1 MDAYVAV
8 FAPDAVVHNPPGAPP
23 SVGTAAICQTTQRL
37 FAAYQEI
44 WPTMDRVFIAGDGA
58 AVLYT
63 ARFTTLDGRT
73 STGSGI
79 DVFEVDD
86 AGKIQVIRYY

>member
-1 MDAYVAV
+1 VSCG
-8 FAPDAVVHNPPGAPP
+8 PVH
-23 SVGTAAICQTTQRL
+23 
-37 FAAYQEI
+37 
-44 WPTMDRVFIAGDGA
+44 DGA